1 MREQASGNEKDCV
14 PLSSLRT
21 LDDLAGP
28 DGLPLL
34 GNAHQLPTDR
44 LHEVL
49 EGWARQH
56 GTMYAIRMGPR
67 RALVTSDA
75 AACQQA
81 LRDRPDKFSRLS
93 TMEPA
98 AIELGMNGLF
108 SSEGERW
115 RRLRR
120 IWIAALNAAQIKP
133 FFPLLTEVTERLR
146 QRWLRAAA
154 AGDAVDVQADLM
166 RYTVDVTMRFSLG
179 HDANTLEQDGDTI
192 QNHLHPVMAALGRR
206 ARSPFPYWRYVKLPV
221 DRKLDRTLVQLRRSV
236 GALIEKARARIAA
249 DPALAQHPRNLLEA
263 LLVTRDEDGSTLTDE
278 DIFGNT
284 MTVLLAGEDTT
295 ANTLAWMMHLLSLDP
310 GAQQKMRAEVDALVG
325 DATLWTDL
333 KQGESMRYVEAVMS
347 EALRLRP
354 VAPFFLL
361 TALQDVQVGDVAV
374 PKGTVVILLTRE
386 VSAAHFEQPDLFR
399 PERWLDL
406 PMHAYAQKP
415 PMPFGAFARVCP
427 GRNLAVTEIKS
438 VAAMLARNFDL
449 APAEGPGPVQER
461 LVFTLQPLNLRVRL
475 TPRAT

>member
-1 MREQASGNEKDCV
+1 MSAKDNDSV
-14 PLSSLRT
+14 PLSAART
-21 LDDLAGP
+21 LDDLPGP

-34 GNAHQLPTDR
+34 GNAHQLPSDR
-44 LHEVL
+44 LHAVF
-49 EGWARQH
+49 EGWAREH
-56 GTMYAIRMGPR
+56 GTTYAIRMGSR
-67 RALVTSDA
+67 RALVTSVPEH
-75 AACQQA
+75 CQQA

-93 TMEPA
+93 TMEPV

-133 FFPLLTEVTERLR
+133 FFPHLTQVTERLR

-154 AGDAVDVQADLM
+154 TGEAIDVQADLM
-166 RYTVDVTMRFSLG
+166 RYTVDVTMLFSLG
-179 HDANTLEQDGDTI
+179 HDSNTLEQDGDVI
-192 QNHLHPVMAALGRR
+192 QNHLHPVMAAMGRR
-206 ARSPFPYWRYVKLPV
+206 ARAPFPYWKYVRLPA
-221 DRKLDRTLVQLRRSV
+221 DRDLDRSLKELRERV
-236 GALIEKARARIAA
+236 GALIEKARARVAA
-249 DPALAQHPRNLLEA
+249 NPELAKRPGSLLEA
-263 LLVTRDEDGSTLTDE
+263 LIATRDEDGSTLTDA

-295 ANTLAWMMHLLSLDP
+295 ANTLAWMMHLLSLHP
-310 GAQQKMRAEVDALVG
+310 AAQEKLRAEVDALVG
-325 DATLWTDL
+325 QAPLWTDVA
-333 KQGESMRYVEAVMS
+333 QGESMRYVEAVMS

-361 TALQDVQVGDVAV
+361 SALQDVRLGDLDV
-374 PKGTVVILLTRE
+374 PQGTVVILLTRE
-386 VSAAHFEQPDLFR
+386 VSAAHFERPADFL
-399 PERWLDL
+399 PERWLEL
-406 PMHAYAQKP
+406 PAHAYAQKP

-438 VAAMLARNFDL
+438 VTAMLARNFELHAAD
-449 APAEGPGPVQER
+449 GPGPVQER

-475 TPRAT
+475 KRRE